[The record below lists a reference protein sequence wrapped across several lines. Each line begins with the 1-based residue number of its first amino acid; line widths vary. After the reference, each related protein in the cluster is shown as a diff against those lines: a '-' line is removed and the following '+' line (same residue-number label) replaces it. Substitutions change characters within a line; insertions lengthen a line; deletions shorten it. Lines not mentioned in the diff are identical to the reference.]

1 MGTKISALTE
11 TGSAP
16 TGAYYPL
23 EYDNANYKIS
33 TETLRGN
40 LGGKYVAD
48 WATSHGG
55 VTVANGATLIITHNL
70 GTMDVVVFTY
80 VNNSATDDPTAGTG
94 SHGQG
99 PQSVNSMTRTEPTQG
114 CVTRGIDEN
123 SFELQLGIGGYVGVA
138 DTGAGNGEDF
148 ATMFIKV
155 VVLSAGTG
163 GTAQKVADSAAQS
176 GSTTVDYKIGD
187 LQGEDQVFISASIR
201 HDHASFSGSGFQINA
216 TYGRSD
222 ASATKTLCASVNGR
236 IAGQVNG
243 EYSPYIAYEGG
254 AAVEFSNFVAEF
266 SLIAVGDEVF
276 VRVDTTVGSAVAG
289 TVYWSYTASA
299 GAGGAGSGNSEIS
312 FRADRNGSGQSI
324 SYQTETQVAF
334 TNEVFD
340 LGGKFDTSTYRFTP
354 GAGRYLLT
362 ATILLNTIT
371 AAIGHVYIRKNGVT
385 IATCKEY
392 TSDGGAGTGDYIN
405 LTVTIIAEANST
417 DYFDVWVYHDDG
429 GTRTLSGTV
438 SETWFAGCKI

>member
-23 EYDNANYKIS
+23 EYENANYKIS
-33 TETLRGN
+33 TETLRAN
-40 LGGKYVAD
+40 LGGKYTAD

-55 VTVANGATLIITHNL
+55 VDVDNAATLTITHNL
-70 GTMDVVVFTY
+70 GTTDVIVQVF
-80 VNNSATDDPTAGTG
+80 
-94 SHGQG
+94 
-99 PQSVNSMTRTEPTQG
+99 VNSSASDTDAQLVKDLHAAAGSLDFG
-114 CVTRGIDEN
+114 CTTTSLASNTVTVQLASDGYLDAN
-123 SFELQLGIGGYVGVA
+123 SSGELTSGTFNLK
-138 DTGAGNGEDF
+138 
-148 ATMFIKV
+148 FIKV

-299 GAGGAGSGNSEIS
+299 GAGGGGTNKYI
-312 FRADRNGSGQSI
+312 ADWATSH
-324 SYQTETQVAF
+324 
-334 TNEVFD
+334 
-340 LGGKFDTSTYRFTP
+340 GGTTVDDE
-354 GAGRYLLT
+354 
-362 ATILLNTIT
+362 ATL
-371 AAIGHVYIRKNGVT
+371 AIGHNLGTTDFNVSYYVNDAATDTNAQIVTWDAYPSVSAGAQTTDVSTTGVTTQLGKNGYVH
-385 IATCKEY
+385 AT
-392 TSDGGAGTGDYIN
+392 SAGQ
-405 LTVTIIAEANST
+405 T
-417 DYFDVWVYHDDG
+417 DF
-429 GTRTLSGTV
+429 SG
-438 SETWFAGCKI
+438 WAGKYLKAVFIG

>member
-138 DTGAGNGEDF
+138 DTGSGNGEDF

-163 GTAQKVADSAAQS
+163 LGGRYVADWAQSHGGVAVANTATLPITHNLGTANVIVQVFVNSSASDTNAQTLLNGVQSGTASVYGAVVTNITATEVTLQLGYAGYIDVSSGGGATQISFSTGPAFIKVVVLAAGASGGGANKYVADWATSH
-176 GSTTVDYKIGD
+176 GGTTVDDEATLAISHD
-187 LQGEDQVFISASIR
+187 LGTTDFNVSYYVNDAAT
-201 HDHASFSGSGFQINA
+201 DTNAQIV
-216 TYGRSD
+216 TWD
-222 ASATKTLCASVNGR
+222 AYPSV
-236 IAGQVNG
+236 
-243 EYSPYIAYEGG
+243 
-254 AAVEFSNFVAEF
+254 
-266 SLIAVGDEVF
+266 
-276 VRVDTTVGSAVAG
+276 
-289 TVYWSYTASA
+289 SA
-299 GAGGAGSGNSEIS
+299 GA
-312 FRADRNGSGQSI
+312 
-324 SYQTETQVAF
+324 QTTDVSTTGVTTQ
-334 TNEVFD
+334 
-340 LGGKFDTSTYRFTP
+340 LG
-354 GAGRYLLT
+354 
-362 ATILLNTIT
+362 
-371 AAIGHVYIRKNGVT
+371 KNGYVH
-385 IATCKEY
+385 AT
-392 TSDGGAGTGDYIN
+392 SAGQ
-405 LTVTIIAEANST
+405 T
-417 DYFDVWVYHDDG
+417 DF
-429 GTRTLSGTV
+429 SG
-438 SETWFAGCKI
+438 WAGKYLKAVFIG